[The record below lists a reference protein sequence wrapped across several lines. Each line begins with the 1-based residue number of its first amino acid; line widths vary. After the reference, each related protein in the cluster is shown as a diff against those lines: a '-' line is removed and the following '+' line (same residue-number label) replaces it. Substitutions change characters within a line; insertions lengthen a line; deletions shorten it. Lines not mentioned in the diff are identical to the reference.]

1 MHSEFCCIYGDRY
14 YNTIMKA
21 NSDAKK
27 TVNTVIRIP
36 SELHEKLRLMAYK
49 ERRSQHSIIME
60 IMEKALR
67 AVQVPQEDKK

>member
-1 MHSEFCCIYGDRY
+1 
-14 YNTIMKA
+14 MK
-21 NSDAKK
+21 KETK

-36 SELHEKLRLMAYK
+36 AELHEKLRWLAYQ

-67 AVQVPQEDKK
+67 AVQVPEEEKK